1 MTIPTKYEN
10 GVFKPL
16 SNVRLKEGTIVDVY
30 VPFEP
35 KPEKRRRS
43 VREFGFVGMWAD
55 RDDIEDEQNT
65 GGEAR
70 ARAQHEQ
77 YRHRQLGG
85 GSQCRGGGGRQS
97 VELINR
103 DEKYSL

>member
-1 MTIPTKYEN
+1 MQQGPWPSPLQGSGPFATMLVRIAMTIPAKYEN

-30 VPFEP
+30 VPSEP

-55 RDDIEDEQNT
+55 RDDIEDGVSYVNRLRDNPRGT
-65 GGEAR
+65 S
-70 ARAQHEQ
+70 
-77 YRHRQLGG
+77 
-85 GSQCRGGGGRQS
+85 GSS
-97 VELINR
+97 A
-103 DEKYSL
+103 S